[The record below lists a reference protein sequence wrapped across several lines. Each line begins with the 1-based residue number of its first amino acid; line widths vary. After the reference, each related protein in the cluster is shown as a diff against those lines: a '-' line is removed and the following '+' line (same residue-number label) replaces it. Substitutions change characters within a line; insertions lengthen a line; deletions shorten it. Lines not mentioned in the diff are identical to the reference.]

1 MHARVYGA
9 IKSSPNDEQGGGEME
24 TKGKAYAQLHKNL
37 FPHTVQT
44 RNQDQDHPLASVRNS
59 IAETQV
65 ASQGIEEGE

>member
-9 IKSSPNDEQGGGEME
+9 IKSSPNDEQGAGGGEME

-37 FPHTVQT
+37 FPHTGQD
-44 RNQDQDHPLASVRNS
+44 QDQDHTLSSVRNS

>member
-9 IKSSPNDEQGGGEME
+9 IKSSPNDEQGGGGME

-37 FPHTVQT
+37 FPHTG
-44 RNQDQDHPLASVRNS
+44 QDQEQDYPLSSVRNS

-65 ASQGIEEGE
+65 ASQGIEERE

>member
-1 MHARVYGA
+1 MMSRGR
-9 IKSSPNDEQGGGEME
+9 GGEME

-37 FPHTVQT
+37 FPHTG
-44 RNQDQDHPLASVRNS
+44 QDQEQDHPLASVRNS